1 MTNEIK
7 MIYAQ
12 VEDQLG
18 VMETKANTLNPK
30 AEPEVTGNVLD
41 VATKLNSVAKE
52 LEYLLTAYQTL
63 LLNNVQASKKS
74 VQYMKEQD
82 EKISTAI
89 NGALLNKPYVTYS

>member
-18 VMETKANTLNPK
+18 VMGTEANTLNPK
-30 AEPEVTGNVLD
+30 AEPEITGNVLD

-89 NGALLNKPYVTYS
+89 NGALLNKAYVNYS

>member
-18 VMETKANTLNPK
+18 VMEAKANTLNPK

>member
-12 VEDQLG
+12 AEEQLG
-18 VMETKANTLNPK
+18 VMETEANTLNPK
-30 AEPEVTGNVLD
+30 AEPEIIGNVLD

-52 LEYLLTAYQTL
+52 LEYLLTAYQAL
-63 LLNNVQASKKS
+63 LLNNIQASKKS

-82 EKISTAI
+82 EKISAAI
-89 NGALLNKPYVTYS
+89 NGAVLNKPYVTYS

>member
-12 VEDQLG
+12 AEEQLSL
-18 VMETKANTLNPK
+18 MEREANACDPK
-30 AEPEVTGNVLD
+30 VAAEVTGNVLD

-52 LEYLLTAYQTL
+52 LENVLTAYQTL
-63 LLNNVQASKKS
+63 LLNNIQASKNS

-82 EKISTAI
+82 EKISAAI
-89 NGALLNKPYVTYS
+89 NGAILNKPYMTYA